1 MVDNFGIPTAELDV
15 ADVPLVG
22 LDRDEP
28 VEDAVKVA
36 VLIEMPEV
44 ALEVVLE
51 LLPRMKLA
59 HAIRVLLA

>member
-1 MVDNFGIPTAELDV
+1 VVDNFGIPTAELDV